1 MSTGL
6 VVGVGPRNARSFD
19 QITID
24 NTSGGIGLT
33 QAKINKTATVAGKII
48 REDAI
53 GVTITVDTDAI
64 RFTIDGTAPTASL
77 GHYMPAQNTFEIW
90 GLENLNKFRA
100 IRVTANATLN
110 VTYYGS

>member
-6 VVGVGPRNARSFD
+6 MVGVGPRSARSFD
-19 QITID
+19 QITVD
-24 NTSGGIGLT
+24 NTAGGVGLT
-33 QAKINKTATVAGKII
+33 QSKINKTTTVAGKII

-53 GVTITVDTDAI
+53 GVTITVDTDSI
-64 RFTIDGTAPTASL
+64 RFTIDSTAPTSAV
-77 GHYMPAQNTFEIW
+77 GHMMPASSTFEIW